1 MVERYI
7 QMTRVSWIALSR
19 AVLCASALLAAACV
33 SQPVGT
39 SAPTPVTQPESVPP
53 VVTPPEKLPEP
64 QPPVAKPTPSIG
76 DYPKT
81 IQAAGASAGVLALY
95 RQAQASRSAGK
106 FDAAL
111 GQLERALRIEP
122 RNPFIWQALAEVHL
136 QAKNAEQATSA
147 AQKSSSYARG
157 NPYLE
162 AGNWRLIG
170 AARLMLGDAPGARHA
185 NARADELAAD
195 PASVP

>member
-1 MVERYI
+1 
-7 QMTRVSWIALSR
+7 MTRVFSIAPFR
-19 AVLCASALLAAACV
+19 VVLCALALLTAACV
-33 SQPVGT
+33 SQPIST
-39 SAPTPVTQPESVPP
+39 RTQTPVPPPPELAPP

-64 QPPVAKPTPSIG
+64 QPPVAKPPTPSIG

-136 QAKNAEQATSA
+136 QAKNAEQATGA

-195 PASVP
+195 PATAP